1 MPKFPI
7 VPARTAML
15 FFDCLEGFL
24 RPEDPA
30 ARAAVEQS
38 GAIPKMQEIE
48 RACRARGIPIF
59 YTQIDHRP
67 DLKDIAPIIADDPSL
82 GERRGPREP
91 VVVQATEAT
100 PGTWKMEI
108 LKEIAPQANDYVIR
122 KQRWSAFY
130 ETNFFL
136 HLRRNSIDTLMIAG
150 GNTEVGVTST
160 AYSARDRDINTIIL
174 KDACLSQR
182 PGLHELMS
190 ERLLP
195 MFTRVMSV
203 AEAIALFAEPA

>member
-1 MPKFPI
+1 MPRFPI
-7 VPARTAML
+7 VPDRTAML
-15 FFDCLEGFL
+15 FFDCLEGYL

-30 ARAAVEQS
+30 ARASVEKS
-38 GAIPKMQEIE
+38 GVIPKMQQIE

-59 YTQIDHRP
+59 YTQVDHRA
-67 DLKDIAPIIADDPSL
+67 DNKDIAPIIADNPSL
-82 GERRGPREP
+82 GERRGSEP
-91 VVVQATEAT
+91 VVVQGTEAT
-100 PGTWKMEI
+100 PGTWKTEI
-108 LKEIAPQANDYVIR
+108 LKEIAPQPNDYVIK

-130 ETNFFL
+130 ETNFWL
-136 HLRRNSIDTLMIAG
+136 HLRRNNVDTLMIAG

-174 KDACLSQR
+174 KDACRSQR

-203 AEAIALFAEPA
+203 DEAIALFAKSS